1 VKLNNHMEQK
11 IHFQNSKRYNLCG
24 ILNNPTHDNEKLIVI
39 LVHGHS
45 SNKNT
50 KSFSLLR
57 KLIESKGIS
66 TFRIDLSGHG
76 ESGGKFEEATVSLV
90 SNDILSAIN
99 YLKSQGYKKIGLV
112 GSSFGGIAS
121 TIAASKSKDLLF
133 LVLKS
138 PVSDYAD
145 LYRWRGLNINEWK
158 TKGIRDYPTKTG
170 MLKQRYVFYEDAIAN
185 TGYKAA
191 PNIRVPTLIIH
202 GDDDQ
207 EVPTYQSVK
216 LSKLIPDNKLI
227 IVKGADHTYTNPEHM
242 KEMSG
247 LISKFIIQQF
257 NNV

>member
-1 VKLNNHMEQK
+1 MEQK
-11 IHFQNSKRYNLCG
+11 VYFQNSKGSKLCG
-24 ILNNPTHDNEKLIVI
+24 ILNNPTKDKDKPIII

-57 KLIESKGIS
+57 ELIKSKGIS

-90 SNDILSAIN
+90 SNDILSSII

-121 TIAASKSKDLLF
+121 TIAASKTNDLSF

-158 TKGIRDYPTKTG
+158 KKGIRDYPTKTG
-170 MLKQRYVFYEDAIAN
+170 MLKQNYSFYEDAIVN

-191 PNIRVPTLIIH
+191 PNIKIPTLIVH
-202 GDDDQ
+202 GDNDK

-216 LSKLIPDNKLI
+216 LAKIIPNNKFV
-227 IVKGADHTYTNPEHM
+227 IVKGSDHTYTNPKHM
-242 KEMSG
+242 KEMSEA
-247 LISKFIIQQF
+247 IANFIYKQIKTK
-257 NNV
+257 

>member
-1 VKLNNHMEQK
+1 MEQK
-11 IHFQNSKRYNLCG
+11 IYFQNSKGYNLCG
-24 ILNNPTHDNEKLIVI
+24 VLNNIVSDKSKPIVI

-50 KSFSLLR
+50 KNFSLLR
-57 KLIESKGIS
+57 ELIESKGIS

-90 SNDILSAIN
+90 SDDILCAIN

-121 TIAASKSKDLLF
+121 TIAASKSKDLSF

-145 LYRWRGLNINEWK
+145 LYRWRGLNIDEWK
-158 TKGIRDYPTKTG
+158 KKGVRDYPTKTG
-170 MLKQRYVFYEDAIAN
+170 MLKQSYVFYEDAIVN

-191 PNIRVPTLIIH
+191 SNIKIPTLIVH
-202 GDDDQ
+202 GDNDK
-207 EVPTYQSVK
+207 EVPTYQRVE
-216 LSKLIPDNKLI
+216 LSKLIPNNKLI
-227 IVKGADHTYTNPEHM
+227 IVKGADHTYTNSGHM
-242 KEMSG
+242 KEMSEVIADFIYKQ
-247 LISKFIIQQF
+247 LESK
-257 NNV
+257 